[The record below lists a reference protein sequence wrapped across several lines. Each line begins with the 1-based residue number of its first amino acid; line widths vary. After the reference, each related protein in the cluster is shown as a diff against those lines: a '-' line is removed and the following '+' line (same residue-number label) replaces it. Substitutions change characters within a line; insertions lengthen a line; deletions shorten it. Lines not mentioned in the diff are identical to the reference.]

1 MKRALTC
8 LLLSA
13 GLTIAC
19 VAWLANTASPT
30 LEIRDQ
36 PWLMPTGKIFRGHSP
51 GQVFECTDE
60 TLTAIDV
67 VLVQQGDGPIEAVRG
82 RLRARGPEGEI
93 LREVVRTPETRGP
106 AWVRFDFDDL
116 PDAAGRRLCFEL
128 SPAGDAALSNVSAW
142 ISWRGKLGQSRDW
155 GDRILGPELA
165 PFEVT
170 FRSYHEDLS
179 AIAVAFDGLNVPAG
193 ECRLDLFREDTGELV
208 RTGRLG
214 ASSPIAGGY
223 ALFTFEP
230 IEESRWRSYTF
241 RLTLPADARP
251 VGTEEG
257 VSCMN
262 FHGTGEVAAELVGM
276 THGGALLHDRD
287 LVLRTFGERSAS
299 SRLALLVERM
309 GRARLLLVGALATL
323 ANTVLLTLL
332 SGRPKR

>member
-1 MKRALTC
+1 MRRALTSF
-8 LLLSA
+8 LLSA
-13 GLTIAC
+13 GLTLAC
-19 VAWLANTASPT
+19 VAWLAATPTAT

-36 PWLMPTGKIFRGHSP
+36 PWLMPTGKIFRGHAP

-60 TLTAIDV
+60 TLSAIDV
-67 VLVQQGDGPIEAVRG
+67 VLVQQGDGPIEAVRC
-82 RLRARGPEGEI
+82 RLRARGPEGEV
-93 LREVVRTPETRGP
+93 LREVVKTPETRGP
-106 AWVRFDFDDL
+106 AWVRFDFEDL
-116 PDAAGRRLCFEL
+116 PEAAGRRLCFEL
-128 SPAGDAALSNVSAW
+128 SPAGEAALSNASAW

-155 GDRILGPELA
+155 GDRILGPELT
-165 PFEVT
+165 PYEVT

-214 ASSPIAGGY
+214 ANSPIAGGY

-230 IEESRWRSYTF
+230 ILESRWRSYTF

-251 VGTEEG
+251 VGTPEG

-262 FHGTGEVAAELVGM
+262 FHGTGDVRRELVGM
-276 THGGALLHDRD
+276 THGAAVLHDRD
-287 LVLRTFGERSAS
+287 LVFRTHGRQDAKA
-299 SRLALLVERM
+299 RLVLLVERM
-309 GRARLLLVGALATL
+309 GRARLVLVGLLATL

-332 SGRPKR
+332 SGRRKR